1 MNKKLCAAL
10 LLLFPVFVFSQDSL
24 PHVQIMPLEII
35 SERSLK
41 ADELHAVDSTLLLH
55 SSSLDIA
62 TTLQRSGIGMVN
74 TYGAPGS
81 IASFRLGGMSSNY
94 VTVEL
99 NGAVLNSPTLGM
111 ADLSLIPSFFI
122 QSASLGERNFSGF
135 QRNVGLA
142 ATLRLESSVATKNEI
157 SVESTVN
164 SLQNIFHGMAVSR
177 KRDRWKWSIRAFQ
190 SRNENRFSYRDIQQW
205 EAPLVTQ
212 TNNNNMTQGVQ
223 SNLVFEGK
231 KRTHYFNTMA
241 VSRYALLPSV
251 MGGVGNWN
259 ANQRDD
265 LFQTSFY
272 CEGKRKS
279 VFSFMHFQSKQGVS
293 LSLSNQ
299 EYSSYVASSQI
310 QTSLVNAFV
319 NGSLQMRRALVQINP
334 TASFTNLQ
342 YRDWSQQVQ
351 WNGGSIWASYI
362 QDLAKGKF
370 RVVSWVKP
378 EWRSDRSPIVSGE
391 VGIEI
396 PEQIGRFKNEY
407 SISAS
412 SKSRMPSANDLY
424 WIQGGNENLISE
436 KANWIQA
443 KWSSTIQSL
452 NKRSNIQFQ
461 LNAKTGRVSNW
472 IQWIP
477 MPEDFW
483 IAMNFKT
490 VNIRQAEGIISWE
503 LKMPN
508 GEWACSER
516 VEYTDASGL
525 NANNSEAFQMVYTP
539 QIRANTSVSYSRK
552 LWSAGLTH
560 SFVGKRYTD
569 EGNTDFYAV
578 SSFSLLNANLNK
590 ELNFKK
596 NQLSLQVEIQNIL
609 NTQYQWIRGYAMP
622 GRVYSLSIKFF
633 IH

>member
-1 MNKKLCAAL
+1 MNKKLCAAFL
-10 LLLFPVFVFSQDSL
+10 LLSPMLVFSQDSL

-41 ADELHAVDSTLLLH
+41 ADKLHAVDSLLLLNC
-55 SSSLDIA
+55 SSLDIA
-62 TTLQRSGIGMVN
+62 STLQRSGIGLVN
-74 TYGAPGS
+74 SYGAPGS
-81 IASFRLGGMSSNY
+81 IASLRLGGMSSNY

-135 QRNVGLA
+135 QRNVGIA
-142 ATLRLESSVATKNEI
+142 ATLRLESNVATKNEI

-164 SLQNIFHGMAVSR
+164 SLQNIFYGMAVSR

-241 VSRYALLPSV
+241 VSRFALLPSV

-259 ANQRDD
+259 ANQHDD
-265 LFQTSFY
+265 LFQSTFY

-293 LSLSNQ
+293 LTLSNQ

-342 YRDWSQQVQ
+342 YADWSQQVQ
-351 WNGGSIWASYI
+351 WKGGSLWASYI
-362 QDLAKGKF
+362 QDLAKGKL
-370 RVVSWVKP
+370 RMVSWVKP
-378 EWRSDRSPIVSGE
+378 EWRSDRKPIISGE
-391 VGIEI
+391 VGMEL
-396 PEQIGRFKNEY
+396 PYKMKNV
-407 SISAS
+407 S
-412 SKSRMPSANDLY
+412 SQLSVSGSVKSRMPSANDLY
-424 WIQGGNENLISE
+424 WIQGGNPELLSE
-436 KANWIQA
+436 QA
-443 KWSSTIQSL
+443 KWIQFKWDNEMFIRNEMS
-452 NKRSNIQFQ
+452 IQFQ
-461 LNAKTGRVSNW
+461 MNAKAGSVSNW
-472 IQWIP
+472 IQWLP
-477 MPEDFW
+477 MPEDIW
-483 IAMNFKT
+483 MASNFKSVEMKQMEGVVSWKSKLHGGWLNLT
-490 VNIRQAEGIISWE
+490 SRTEWTSTTAKNIGS
-503 LKMPN
+503 P
-508 GEWACSER
+508 G
-516 VEYTDASGL
+516 VFD
-525 NANNSEAFQMVYTP
+525 MVYTP
-539 QIRANTSVSYSRK
+539 RLRSSASAQYTHKSWSLLFSDTFVSQ
-552 LWSAGLTH
+552 
-560 SFVGKRYTD
+560 RYTD
-569 EGNTDFYAV
+569 EGNTRFYALP
-578 SSFSLLNANLNK
+578 SFNLLNASVNK
-590 ELNFKK
+590 EWQFNK
-596 NQLSLQVEIQNIL
+596 NKLSLQFEVQNL
-609 NTQYQWIRGYAMP
+609 TNVQYQWIRGYALP
-622 GRVYSLSIKFF
+622 SRVYSIGIKFF

>member
-10 LLLFPVFVFSQDSL
+10 LLLLPVFVFSQDSL

-164 SLQNIFHGMAVSR
+164 SLQNIFYGMAVSR

-231 KRTHYFNTMA
+231 KRTHYFNTMT
-241 VSRYALLPSV
+241 VNRYALLPSV

-259 ANQRDD
+259 ANQHDD
-265 LFQTSFY
+265 LFQSTFY
-272 CEGKRKS
+272 CEGKRKR

-293 LSLSNQ
+293 LTLSNQ

-351 WNGGSIWASYI
+351 WKGGSLWASYI
-362 QDLAKGKF
+362 QDLAKGKL
-370 RVVSWVKP
+370 RMVSWVKP
-378 EWRSDRSPIVSGE
+378 EWRSDRNPIISGE
-391 VGIEI
+391 VGMEL
-396 PEQIGRFKNEY
+396 PYKMKNV
-407 SISAS
+407 S
-412 SKSRMPSANDLY
+412 SQFSVSGSVKSRMPSANDLY
-424 WIQGGNENLISE
+424 WIQGGNPELLSE
-436 KANWIQA
+436 KAEWIQF
-443 KWSSTIQSL
+443 KWDNEMFIRNEMS
-452 NKRSNIQFQ
+452 IQFQ
-461 LNAKTGRVSNW
+461 MNAKSGSVSNW
-472 IQWIP
+472 IQWLP
-477 MPEDFW
+477 MPEDIW
-483 IAMNFKT
+483 IASNFKSVEMKQMEGVVSWKSKLHGGWLNLSSRT
-490 VNIRQAEGIISWE
+490 EWTSTTAKNIGS
-503 LKMPN
+503 P
-508 GEWACSER
+508 
-516 VEYTDASGL
+516 GL
-525 NANNSEAFQMVYTP
+525 FDMVYTP
-539 QIRANTSVSYSRK
+539 RLRSSASAQYTHKS
-552 LWSAGLTH
+552 WSLLFSD
-560 SFVGKRYTD
+560 SFVSQRFTD
-569 EGNTDFYAV
+569 EGNTSFYALP
-578 SSFSLLNANLNK
+578 SFNLLNASLNK
-590 ELNFKK
+590 DWAFNK
-596 NQLSLQVEIQNIL
+596 NKLSLQFEVQNL
-609 NTQYQWIRGYAMP
+609 TNVQYQWIRGYAMP
-622 GRVYSLSIKFF
+622 GRVYSISIKFF

>member
-1 MNKKLCAAL
+1 MNKKICAAFL
-10 LLLFPVFVFSQDSL
+10 LLSPMLVFSQDSL

-41 ADELHAVDSTLLLH
+41 ADKLHAIDSLLLLNC
-55 SSSLDIA
+55 SSLDIA
-62 TTLQRSGIGMVN
+62 STLQRSGIGLVN
-74 TYGAPGS
+74 SYGAPGS
-81 IASFRLGGMSSNY
+81 IASLRLGGMSSNY

-135 QRNVGLA
+135 QRNVGIA
-142 ATLRLESSVATKNEI
+142 ATLRLESNVATKNEI

-164 SLQNIFHGMAVSR
+164 SLQNIFYGMAVSR

-259 ANQRDD
+259 ANQHDD
-265 LFQTSFY
+265 LFQSTFY

-293 LSLSNQ
+293 LTLSNQ

-342 YRDWSQQVQ
+342 YADWSQQVQ
-351 WNGGSIWASYI
+351 WKGGSLWASYI
-362 QDLAKGKF
+362 QDLAKGKL
-370 RVVSWVKP
+370 RMVSWVKP
-378 EWRSDRSPIVSGE
+378 EWRSDRKPIISGE
-391 VGIEI
+391 VGMEL
-396 PEQIGRFKNEY
+396 PYKMKNV
-407 SISAS
+407 S
-412 SKSRMPSANDLY
+412 SQLSVSGSVKSRMPSANDLY
-424 WIQGGNENLISE
+424 WIQGGNPELLSE
-436 KANWIQA
+436 QA
-443 KWSSTIQSL
+443 KWIQFKWDNEMFIRNEMS
-452 NKRSNIQFQ
+452 IQFQ
-461 LNAKTGRVSNW
+461 MNAKAGSVSNW
-472 IQWIP
+472 IQWLP
-477 MPEDFW
+477 MPEDIW
-483 IAMNFKT
+483 MASNFKSVEMKQMEGVVSWKSKLHGGWLNLT
-490 VNIRQAEGIISWE
+490 SRTEWTSTTAKNIGS
-503 LKMPN
+503 P
-508 GEWACSER
+508 G
-516 VEYTDASGL
+516 VFD
-525 NANNSEAFQMVYTP
+525 MVYTP
-539 QIRANTSVSYSRK
+539 RLRSSASAQYTHKSWSLLFSDTFVSQ
-552 LWSAGLTH
+552 
-560 SFVGKRYTD
+560 RYTD
-569 EGNTDFYAV
+569 EGNTRFYALP
-578 SSFSLLNANLNK
+578 SFNLLNASVNK
-590 ELNFKK
+590 EWQFNK
-596 NQLSLQVEIQNIL
+596 NKLSLQFEVQNL
-609 NTQYQWIRGYAMP
+609 TNVQYQWIRGYALP
-622 GRVYSLSIKFF
+622 SRVYSIGIKFF

>member
-10 LLLFPVFVFSQDSL
+10 LLLLPVFVFSQDSL

-41 ADELHAVDSTLLLH
+41 ADKLHAVDSVLLLNC
-55 SSSLDIA
+55 SSLDIA
-62 TTLQRSGIGMVN
+62 STLQRSGIGLVN
-74 TYGAPGS
+74 SYGAPGS
-81 IASFRLGGMSSNY
+81 IASLRLGGMSSNY

-142 ATLRLESSVATKNEI
+142 ATLRLESNVATKNEI

-164 SLQNIFHGMAVSR
+164 SLQNIFYGMAVSR

-190 SRNENRFSYRDIQQW
+190 SRNENRFSYRDTQQW

-231 KRTHYFNTMA
+231 KRTHYFNTMT
-241 VSRYALLPSV
+241 VNRYALLPSV

-259 ANQRDD
+259 ANQHDD
-265 LFQTSFY
+265 LFQSTFY
-272 CEGKRKS
+272 CEGKRKR

-293 LSLSNQ
+293 LTLSNQ

-351 WNGGSIWASYI
+351 WKGGSLWASYI
-362 QDLAKGKF
+362 QDLAKGKL
-370 RVVSWVKP
+370 RMVSWVKP
-378 EWRSDRSPIVSGE
+378 EWRSDRNPIISGE
-391 VGIEI
+391 VGMEL
-396 PEQIGRFKNEY
+396 PYKMKNV
-407 SISAS
+407 S
-412 SKSRMPSANDLY
+412 SQFSVSGSVKSRMPSANDLY
-424 WIQGGNENLISE
+424 WIQGGNPELLSE
-436 KANWIQA
+436 KAEWIQF
-443 KWSSTIQSL
+443 KWDNEMFIRNEMS
-452 NKRSNIQFQ
+452 IQFQ
-461 LNAKTGRVSNW
+461 MNAKSGSVSNW
-472 IQWIP
+472 IQWLP
-477 MPEDFW
+477 MPEDIW
-483 IAMNFKT
+483 IASNFKSVEMKQMEGVVSWKSKLHGGWLNLSSRT
-490 VNIRQAEGIISWE
+490 EWTSTTAKNIGS
-503 LKMPN
+503 P
-508 GEWACSER
+508 G
-516 VEYTDASGL
+516 VFD
-525 NANNSEAFQMVYTP
+525 MVYTP
-539 QIRANTSVSYSRK
+539 RLRSSASAQYTHKS
-552 LWSAGLTH
+552 WSLLFSD
-560 SFVGKRYTD
+560 SFVSQRFTD
-569 EGNTDFYAV
+569 EGNTSFYALP
-578 SSFSLLNANLNK
+578 SLNLLNASLNK
-590 ELNFKK
+590 DWAFNK
-596 NQLSLQVEIQNIL
+596 NKLSLQFEVQNL
-609 NTQYQWIRGYAMP
+609 TNVQYQWIRGYALP
-622 GRVYSLSIKFF
+622 SRVYSIGIKFF

>member
-1 MNKKLCAAL
+1 MNKKLCAAFL
-10 LLLFPVFVFSQDSL
+10 LLSPMLVFSQDSL
-24 PHVQIMPLEII
+24 PHIQIMPLEII

-135 QRNVGLA
+135 QRNVGIA

-164 SLQNIFHGMAVSR
+164 SLQNIFYGMAVSR
-177 KRDRWKWSIRAFQ
+177 KRDQWKWSIRAFQ
-190 SRNENRFSYRDIQQW
+190 SRNENKFSYRDIQQW
-205 EAPLVTQ
+205 EAPVVLQ
-212 TNNNNMTQGVQ
+212 TNNNNISQGVQ
-223 SNLVFEGK
+223 SNIVFEGK

-241 VSRYALLPSV
+241 VNRYALLPSV

-265 LFQTSFY
+265 LFQSTFY
-272 CEGKRKS
+272 SEGKRKS
-279 VFSFMHFQSKQGVS
+279 VFSFMHFQSKQGVAVT
-293 LSLSNQ
+293 LSNQ

-351 WNGGSIWASYI
+351 WKGGSLWASYI
-362 QDLAKGKF
+362 QDIAKGKL
-370 RVVSWVKP
+370 RMVSWVKP
-378 EWRSDRSPIVSGE
+378 EWRSDRKPIISGE
-391 VGIEI
+391 VGVELPCKI
-396 PEQIGRFKNEY
+396 KKV
-407 SISAS
+407 S
-412 SKSRMPSANDLY
+412 SQLSLSGSVKSRMPSANDLY

-483 IAMNFKT
+483 MAMNFKT
-490 VNIRQAEGIISWE
+490 VNIKQAEGIISWE

-508 GEWACSER
+508 GEWNFSER
-516 VEYTDASGL
+516 SEYTNASGL
-525 NANNSEAFQMVYTP
+525 NTNNSEGYQMVYTP
-539 QIRANTSVSYSRK
+539 QIRTNTSVSYSRN

-560 SFVGKRYTD
+560 SFVGKRFTD
-569 EGNTDFYAV
+569 EGNTDSYAV
-578 SSFSLLNANLNK
+578 PSFNLLNINLNR
-590 ELNFKK
+590 ELKFRK
-596 NQLSLQVEIQNIL
+596 NQLSLQVEIQNVL
-609 NTQYQWIRGYAMP
+609 NTQYQWIRGYALP
-622 GRVYSLSIKFF
+622 GRVYSISIKFF

>member
-10 LLLFPVFVFSQDSL
+10 LLLLPVFVFSQDSL

-41 ADELHAVDSTLLLH
+41 ADKLHAVDSVLLLNC
-55 SSSLDIA
+55 SSLDISS
-62 TTLQRSGIGMVN
+62 TLQRSGIGLVN
-74 TYGAPGS
+74 SYGAPGS
-81 IASFRLGGMSSNY
+81 IASLRLGGMSSNY

-142 ATLRLESSVATKNEI
+142 ATLRLESNVATKNEI

-164 SLQNIFHGMAVSR
+164 SLQNIFYGMAVSR

-190 SRNENRFSYRDIQQW
+190 SRNENRFSYRDTQQW
-205 EAPLVTQ
+205 EAPLVAQ

-231 KRTHYFNTMA
+231 KRTHYFNTMT
-241 VSRYALLPSV
+241 VNRYALLPSV

-259 ANQRDD
+259 ANQHDD
-265 LFQTSFY
+265 LFQSTFY
-272 CEGKRKS
+272 CEGKRKR

-293 LSLSNQ
+293 LTLSNQ

-351 WNGGSIWASYI
+351 WKGGSLWASYI
-362 QDLAKGKF
+362 QDLVKGKL
-370 RVVSWVKP
+370 RMVSWVKP
-378 EWRSDRSPIVSGE
+378 EWRSDRNPIISGE
-391 VGIEI
+391 VGMEL
-396 PEQIGRFKNEY
+396 PYKMKNV
-407 SISAS
+407 S
-412 SKSRMPSANDLY
+412 SQFSVSGSVKSRMPSANDLY
-424 WIQGGNENLISE
+424 WIQGGNPELLSE
-436 KANWIQA
+436 KAEWIQF
-443 KWSSTIQSL
+443 KWDNEMFIRNEMS
-452 NKRSNIQFQ
+452 IQFQ
-461 LNAKTGRVSNW
+461 MNAKSGSVSNW
-472 IQWIP
+472 IQWLP
-477 MPEDFW
+477 MPEDIW
-483 IAMNFKT
+483 IASNFKSVEMKQMEGVVSWKSKLHGGWLNLSSRT
-490 VNIRQAEGIISWE
+490 EWTSTTAKNIGSPGVFDMI
-503 LKMPN
+503 
-508 GEWACSER
+508 
-516 VEYTDASGL
+516 
-525 NANNSEAFQMVYTP
+525 YTP
-539 QIRANTSVSYSRK
+539 RLRSSASAQYTHKS
-552 LWSAGLTH
+552 WSLLFSD
-560 SFVGKRYTD
+560 SFVSQRFTD
-569 EGNTDFYAV
+569 EGNTSFYALP
-578 SSFSLLNANLNK
+578 SFNLLNASLNK
-590 ELNFKK
+590 DWAFNK
-596 NQLSLQVEIQNIL
+596 NKLSLQFEVQNL
-609 NTQYQWIRGYAMP
+609 TNVQYQWIRGYAMP
-622 GRVYSLSIKFF
+622 GRVYSISIKFF

>member
-10 LLLFPVFVFSQDSL
+10 LLLLPVFVFSQDSL

-41 ADELHAVDSTLLLH
+41 ADKLHAVDSLLLLNC
-55 SSSLDIA
+55 SSLDIA
-62 TTLQRSGIGMVN
+62 STLQRSGIGLVN
-74 TYGAPGS
+74 SYGAPGS
-81 IASFRLGGMSSNY
+81 IASLRLGGMSSNY

-135 QRNVGLA
+135 QRNVGIA

-164 SLQNIFHGMAVSR
+164 SLQNIFYGVAVSR
-177 KRDRWKWSIRAFQ
+177 KRDQWKWSIRAFQ

-241 VSRYALLPSV
+241 VNRYALLPSV
-251 MGGVGNWN
+251 MGGIGNSN
-259 ANQRDD
+259 ANQHDD
-265 LFQTSFY
+265 LFQSTFY

-293 LSLSNQ
+293 LTLSNQ

-351 WNGGSIWASYI
+351 WKGGSLWASYI
-362 QDLAKGKF
+362 QDLAKGKL
-370 RVVSWVKP
+370 RMVSWVKP
-378 EWRSDRSPIVSGE
+378 EWRSDRNPIISGE
-391 VGIEI
+391 VGMEL
-396 PEQIGRFKNEY
+396 PYKMKNV
-407 SISAS
+407 S
-412 SKSRMPSANDLY
+412 SQFSVSGSVKSRMPSANDLY
-424 WIQGGNENLISE
+424 WIQGGNPELLSE
-436 KANWIQA
+436 KAKWIQF
-443 KWSSTIQSL
+443 KWDNEMFIRNEMS
-452 NKRSNIQFQ
+452 IQFQ
-461 LNAKTGRVSNW
+461 MNAKAGSVSNW
-472 IQWIP
+472 IQWLP
-477 MPEDFW
+477 MPEDIW
-483 IAMNFKT
+483 MASNFKSVEMKQMEGVVSWKVKLHGGWLNLT
-490 VNIRQAEGIISWE
+490 SRTEWTSTTAKNIGS
-503 LKMPN
+503 P
-508 GEWACSER
+508 G
-516 VEYTDASGL
+516 VFD
-525 NANNSEAFQMVYTP
+525 MVYTP
-539 QIRANTSVSYSRK
+539 RLRSSASAQYSHK
-552 LWSAGLTH
+552 SWSLLLSD
-560 SFVGKRYTD
+560 SFVSQRFTD
-569 EGNTDFYAV
+569 EGNTSFYALP
-578 SSFSLLNANLNK
+578 SFNLLNASVNK
-590 ELNFKK
+590 EWQFNK
-596 NQLSLQVEIQNIL
+596 NQIVLQFEIKNIT
-609 NTQYQWIRGYAMP
+609 NTQYQWIRGYALP
-622 GRVYSLSIKFF
+622 GRVYSIGIKFF

>member
-10 LLLFPVFVFSQDSL
+10 LLLLPVFVFSQDSL

-41 ADELHAVDSTLLLH
+41 ADKLHAVDSVLLLNC
-55 SSSLDIA
+55 SSLDISS
-62 TTLQRSGIGMVN
+62 TLQRSGIGLVN
-74 TYGAPGS
+74 SYGAPGS
-81 IASFRLGGMSSNY
+81 IASLRLGGMSSNY

-142 ATLRLESSVATKNEI
+142 ATLRLESNVATKNEI

-164 SLQNIFHGMAVSR
+164 SLQNIFYGMAVSR

-190 SRNENRFSYRDIQQW
+190 SRNENRFSYRDTQQW

-231 KRTHYFNTMA
+231 KRTHYFNTMT
-241 VSRYALLPSV
+241 VNRYALLPSV

-259 ANQRDD
+259 ANQHDD
-265 LFQTSFY
+265 LFQSTFY
-272 CEGKRKS
+272 CEGKRKR

-293 LSLSNQ
+293 LTLSNQ

-351 WNGGSIWASYI
+351 WKGGSLWASYI
-362 QDLAKGKF
+362 QDLVKGKL
-370 RVVSWVKP
+370 RMVSWVKP
-378 EWRSDRSPIVSGE
+378 EWRSDRNPIISGE
-391 VGIEI
+391 VGMEL
-396 PEQIGRFKNEY
+396 PYKMKNV
-407 SISAS
+407 S
-412 SKSRMPSANDLY
+412 SQFSVSGSVKSRMPSANDLY
-424 WIQGGNENLISE
+424 WIQGGNPELLSE
-436 KANWIQA
+436 KAEWIQF
-443 KWSSTIQSL
+443 KWDNEMFIRNEMS
-452 NKRSNIQFQ
+452 IQFQ
-461 LNAKTGRVSNW
+461 MNAKSGSVSNW
-472 IQWIP
+472 IQWLP
-477 MPEDFW
+477 MPEDIW
-483 IAMNFKT
+483 IASNFKSVEMKQMEGVVSWKSKLHGGWLNLSSRT
-490 VNIRQAEGIISWE
+490 EWTSTTAKNIGSPGVFDMI
-503 LKMPN
+503 
-508 GEWACSER
+508 
-516 VEYTDASGL
+516 
-525 NANNSEAFQMVYTP
+525 YTP
-539 QIRANTSVSYSRK
+539 RLRSSASAQYTHKS
-552 LWSAGLTH
+552 WSLLFSD
-560 SFVGKRYTD
+560 SFVSQRFTD
-569 EGNTDFYAV
+569 EGNTSFYALP
-578 SSFSLLNANLNK
+578 SFNLLNASLNK
-590 ELNFKK
+590 DWAFNK
-596 NQLSLQVEIQNIL
+596 NKLSLQFEVQNL
-609 NTQYQWIRGYAMP
+609 TDVQYQWIRGYAMP
-622 GRVYSLSIKFF
+622 GRVYSISIKFF

>member
-1 MNKKLCAAL
+1 MNKKLCAAFL
-10 LLLFPVFVFSQDSL
+10 LLSPMLVFSQDSL

-41 ADELHAVDSTLLLH
+41 ADKLHAVDSLLLLNC
-55 SSSLDIA
+55 SSLDIA
-62 TTLQRSGIGMVN
+62 STLQRSGIGLVN
-74 TYGAPGS
+74 SYGAPGS
-81 IASFRLGGMSSNY
+81 IASLRLGGMSSNY

-135 QRNVGLA
+135 QRNVGIA
-142 ATLRLESSVATKNEI
+142 ATLRLESNVATKNEI

-164 SLQNIFHGMAVSR
+164 SLQNIFYGMAVSR

-259 ANQRDD
+259 ANQHDD
-265 LFQTSFY
+265 LFQSTFY

-293 LSLSNQ
+293 LTLSNQ

-342 YRDWSQQVQ
+342 YADWSQQVQ
-351 WNGGSIWASYI
+351 WKGGSLWASYI
-362 QDLAKGKF
+362 QDLAKGKL
-370 RVVSWVKP
+370 RMVSWVKP
-378 EWRSDRSPIVSGE
+378 EWRSDRKPIISGE
-391 VGIEI
+391 VGMEL
-396 PEQIGRFKNEY
+396 PYKMKNV
-407 SISAS
+407 S
-412 SKSRMPSANDLY
+412 SQLSVSGSVKSRMPSANDLY
-424 WIQGGNENLISE
+424 WIQGGNPELLSE
-436 KANWIQA
+436 QA
-443 KWSSTIQSL
+443 KWIQFKWDNEMFIRNEMS
-452 NKRSNIQFQ
+452 IQFQ
-461 LNAKTGRVSNW
+461 MNAKAGSVSNW
-472 IQWIP
+472 IQWLP
-477 MPEDFW
+477 MPEDIW
-483 IAMNFKT
+483 MASNFKSVEMKQMEGVVSWKSKLHGGWLNLT
-490 VNIRQAEGIISWE
+490 SRTEWTSTTAKNIGS
-503 LKMPN
+503 P
-508 GEWACSER
+508 G
-516 VEYTDASGL
+516 VFD
-525 NANNSEAFQMVYTP
+525 MVYTP
-539 QIRANTSVSYSRK
+539 RLRSSASAQYTHKSWSLLFSDTFVSQ
-552 LWSAGLTH
+552 
-560 SFVGKRYTD
+560 RYTD
-569 EGNTDFYAV
+569 EGNTSFYALP
-578 SSFSLLNANLNK
+578 SFNLLNASVNK
-590 ELNFKK
+590 EWQFNK
-596 NQLSLQVEIQNIL
+596 NKLSLQFEVQNL
-609 NTQYQWIRGYAMP
+609 TNVQYQWIRGYALP
-622 GRVYSLSIKFF
+622 GRVYSIGIKFF

>member
-1 MNKKLCAAL
+1 MKKKLCAV
-10 LLLFPVFVFSQDSL
+10 LLLFVPFVLLAQDSL
-24 PHVQIMPLEII
+24 PHVSIMPLEII

-164 SLQNIFHGMAVSR
+164 SLQNIFYGMAVSR
-177 KRDRWKWSIRAFQ
+177 KRDKWKWSIRAFQ

-223 SNLVFEGK
+223 SNLVYSGK

-265 LFQTSFY
+265 LFQSTFY

-293 LSLSNQ
+293 LTLSNQ

-334 TASFTNLQ
+334 TVSFTNLQ

-351 WNGGSIWASYI
+351 WKGGSLWASYI
-362 QDLAKGKF
+362 QDIAKGKL
-370 RVVSWVKP
+370 RMVSWVKP
-378 EWRSDRSPIVSGE
+378 EWRSDRKPIISGE
-391 VGIEI
+391 V
-396 PEQIGRFKNEY
+396 
-407 SISAS
+407 
-412 SKSRMPSANDLY
+412 
-424 WIQGGNENLISE
+424 
-436 KANWIQA
+436 
-443 KWSSTIQSL
+443 
-452 NKRSNIQFQ
+452 
-461 LNAKTGRVSNW
+461 
-472 IQWIP
+472 
-477 MPEDFW
+477 
-483 IAMNFKT
+483 
-490 VNIRQAEGIISWE
+490 
-503 LKMPN
+503 
-508 GEWACSER
+508 
-516 VEYTDASGL
+516 
-525 NANNSEAFQMVYTP
+525 
-539 QIRANTSVSYSRK
+539 
-552 LWSAGLTH
+552 
-560 SFVGKRYTD
+560 
-569 EGNTDFYAV
+569 
-578 SSFSLLNANLNK
+578 
-590 ELNFKK
+590 
-596 NQLSLQVEIQNIL
+596 
-609 NTQYQWIRGYAMP
+609 
-622 GRVYSLSIKFF
+622 
-633 IH
+633 

>member
-1 MNKKLCAAL
+1 MNKKLCAVL
-10 LLLFPVFVFSQDSL
+10 LLLVPFVLLAQDSL
-24 PHVQIMPLEII
+24 PHVSIAPLEII

-41 ADELHAVDSTLLLH
+41 ADDLHAIDSTLLLR

-62 TTLQRSGIGMVN
+62 TTLQRSGLGMVN
-74 TYGAPGS
+74 SYGAPGS

-142 ATLRLESSVATKNEI
+142 ATLRLESSTATKNEV

-164 SLQNIFHGMAVSR
+164 SLQNIFYGMSVSR
-177 KRDRWKWSIRAFQ
+177 KRDQWKWSIRAFQ
-190 SRNENRFSYRDIQQW
+190 SRNENKFSYRDIQQW

-241 VSRYALLPSV
+241 VNRYALLPSV
-251 MGGVGNWN
+251 MGGVGNSN
-259 ANQRDD
+259 ANQHDD
-265 LFQTSFY
+265 LFQSTFY
-272 CEGKRKS
+272 CEGKRKT

-293 LSLSNQ
+293 VILSNQ
-299 EYSSYVASSQI
+299 EYSSNVASSQI
-310 QTSLVNAFV
+310 QTGLVNAFA
-319 NGSLQMRRALVQINP
+319 NGSLHMRRALFQINP
-334 TASFTNLQ
+334 TASLTSLQ

-351 WNGGSIWASYI
+351 WKGGSVWASYI
-362 QDLAKGKF
+362 QDIAKGKF
-370 RVVSWVKP
+370 RLVSWVKP

-412 SKSRMPSANDLY
+412 TKSRMPSANDLY

-436 KANWIQA
+436 KANWIQT

-452 NKRSNIQFQ
+452 NKRSNILFQ
-461 LNAKTGRVSNW
+461 LNAKIGRVSNW

-477 MPEDFW
+477 MPENFW
-483 IAMNFKT
+483 MAMNFKT
-490 VNIRQAEGIISWE
+490 VNVNQAEGIFSWKT
-503 LKMPN
+503 KMPN
-508 GEWACSER
+508 GEWNFSER
-516 VEYTDASGL
+516 AEYTYASGL
-525 NANNSEAFQMVYTP
+525 NANNSAAYQMIYTP
-539 QIRANTSVSYSRK
+539 QLRANTSVSYSRNS
-552 LWSAGLTH
+552 WSAGVMH
-560 SFVGKRYTD
+560 SLVGKRYTD
-569 EGNTDFYAV
+569 EGNTSFYALP
-578 SSFSLLNANLNK
+578 SFNVLNASVNK
-590 ELNFKK
+590 EWQFNK
-596 NQLSLQVEIQNIL
+596 NKLSLQFEVQNIT
-609 NTQYQWIRGYAMP
+609 NTQYQWLRGYALP
-622 GRVYSLSIKFF
+622 GRVYSIGIKFF

>member
-1 MNKKLCAAL
+1 MNKKICAAFL
-10 LLLFPVFVFSQDSL
+10 LLSPVFVFSQDSL

-41 ADELHAVDSTLLLH
+41 ADDLHSIDSTFLLR
-55 SSSLDIA
+55 SSSCDIA

-164 SLQNIFHGMAVSR
+164 SLQNIFYGMAVSR
-177 KRDRWKWSIRAFQ
+177 KRDQWRLSIRAFQ

-231 KRTHYFNTMA
+231 KRTHYFNTMG

-259 ANQRDD
+259 ANQHDD
-265 LFQTSFY
+265 LFQSTFY
-272 CEGKRKS
+272 CEGKRKR
-279 VFSFMHFQSKQGVS
+279 VLSFMHFQSKQGVS
-293 LSLSNQ
+293 LTLSNQ

-351 WNGGSIWASYI
+351 WKGGSLWASYI
-362 QDLAKGKF
+362 QDLAKGKL
-370 RVVSWVKP
+370 RMVSWVKP
-378 EWRSDRSPIVSGE
+378 EWRSDRKPIISGE
-391 VGIEI
+391 VGMEL
-396 PEQIGRFKNEY
+396 PYKMKNV
-407 SISAS
+407 S
-412 SKSRMPSANDLY
+412 SQLSVSGSVKSRMPSANDLY
-424 WIQGGNENLISE
+424 WIQGGNPELLSE
-436 KANWIQA
+436 KAKWIQF
-443 KWSSTIQSL
+443 KWHNEITLQMERAL
-452 NKRSNIQFQ
+452 QFQ
-461 LNAKTGRVSNW
+461 VNAKTGNVSNW
-472 IQWIP
+472 IQWVP
-477 MPEDFW
+477 MPEDIWMASNFKSVEMKQMEGVVSW
-483 IAMNFKT
+483 KSKLHGGWLNLTSRTEWTSTTAMNIGSPGVF
-490 VNIRQAEGIISWE
+490 
-503 LKMPN
+503 
-508 GEWACSER
+508 
-516 VEYTDASGL
+516 D
-525 NANNSEAFQMVYTP
+525 MVYTP
-539 QIRANTSVSYSRK
+539 RLRSSASAQYTHKSWSLLFSDTFVSQ
-552 LWSAGLTH
+552 
-560 SFVGKRYTD
+560 RYTD
-569 EGNTDFYAV
+569 EGNTSFYALP
-578 SSFSLLNANLNK
+578 SFNLLNASVNK
-590 ELNFKK
+590 EWQFNK
-596 NQLSLQVEIQNIL
+596 NKLSLQFEVQNIT
-609 NTQYQWIRGYAMP
+609 NTQYQWLRGYALP
-622 GRVYSLSIKFF
+622 GRVYSVGIKFF